1 MRRLDHQRRR
11 EDARTQTG
19 RWCAVRKLSRNGICV
34 FTDFAHSAFGVRR
47 VLVSLSLLLL
57 CAMLCPA
64 EEAPFKSAT
73 LSGLGARNIGSA
85 TMSGRISA
93 IAGTREPSGKITM
106 FVGAASGGVWKS
118 DDSGTRYRPV
128 FDEQSAQSIGAIALD
143 PKNSKNVW
151 VGTGE
156 SWTRNSVSIGDGIYK
171 STDGGETWTHSGLE
185 KAERIAKIAVSPK
198 NRDTIFAAVPGALWS
213 DSPDRGL
220 YKTTD
225 GGKTWRQILKGQNLS
240 TGCTDVDID
249 PENPDIM
256 FAAMWDFRRKGW
268 EYRSGGESPMAPS
281 GSGLFRS
288 TDGGNTWTEITPE
301 ANKGFPMKPYGR
313 LAVAIAPSNAKRIYT
328 FVESPDS
335 ALFISDDGGVTWEK
349 RDKSHWMVWRPF
361 YFANLI
367 GDPKN
372 PNRIFKTD
380 GSLIVSEDAGK
391 SFAVVGGFGGM
402 HGDVH
407 DVWIDPTH
415 TQVVFSGDDG
425 GMWYSY
431 NGGAKWWKAENL
443 PVSQFYHVSVDD
455 NDPYRVY
462 GGLQDNSSFVGESQ
476 HPGGITNAQW
486 ENMYNGDGFWMFPD
500 PADPDYI
507 YAEYQGGEIGRV
519 NRHTHEARNIKPRPN
534 YNEKLRYNWNTPIA
548 LSPNEKGTVYI
559 GAQFLFRSRDHG
571 QNWERISPD
580 LTTNDPI
587 KQKQEQSGGVTVDN
601 SSAEMHTTIY
611 SISESPKQKR
621 LIWVGTDD
629 GNLQLTR
636 DGGKTWTNVVGNVPG
651 VPKNSWVNW
660 VQASNFTAGTAY
672 AAFDRHTFGD
682 MAPYVFKTTDY
693 GKTWTPIVTAQDSK
707 GVRGYAHVIKEDP
720 VKSDLL
726 FLGTEFGLWV
736 SIAGGKNWAQFK
748 GNHFTAVAVRDLAVH
763 PRDNDLVLATHGRGI
778 WIIDDITP
786 LRALTPDLLKQEVAF
801 VSARPVQQ
809 RIEGSGGWANG
820 DAVFVGD
827 NPPDAAVINY
837 YQRERHLFGK
847 LKLEVLD
854 SSGRVVDELPASKR
868 PGLNRVTWTM
878 RAKPPRVLPAAQ
890 IAGSGTRGPRL
901 VPGVYTVRLTKAGKA
916 SETKLTIGL
925 DRRAKFSAADRKL
938 QFDAAMKIH
947 ALFDEESALMDRI
960 VAVRQAL
967 AQSGGVLPEDDPL
980 RKNISDFDGK
990 VDSVRKKIVATTEG
1004 GAITGEE
1011 RLREHTDQ
1019 LYGAILSYEGK
1030 PGGYQV
1036 AYIDALKRELS
1047 DATKEFDQLLAKDL
1061 PGLNESLKSKGQQPV
1076 PAPSPN
1082 VGAAEVRHGSGGT
1095 TGGAGSF
1102 PPADFRISH

>member
-1 MRRLDHQRRR
+1 MHF
-11 EDARTQTG
+11 AR
-19 RWCAVRKLSRNGICV
+19 
-34 FTDFAHSAFGVRR
+34 SAFGVRG
-47 VLVSLSLLLL
+47 VLASLSFLLLSVIS
-57 CAMLCPA
+57 CWG
-64 EEAPFKSAT
+64 EEAPFNSAT
-73 LSGLGARNIGSA
+73 ISGLGARNIGSA

-93 IAGTREPSGKITM
+93 VAGTREPSGKITL

-128 FDEQSAQSIGAIALD
+128 FDEQPAQSIGAIALD

-171 STDGGETWTHSGLE
+171 STDDGETWTHSGLE
-185 KAERIAKIAVSPK
+185 KSERIAKIAVSPK
-198 NRDTIFAAVPGALWS
+198 NSDTVFAAVPGALWS

-225 GGKTWRQILKGQNLS
+225 DGKTWNQVLKGANLS
-240 TGCTDVDID
+240 AGCTDIAID
-249 PENPDIM
+249 PANPDIM

-268 EYRSGGESPMAPS
+268 EYRSGGDSPTAPS
-281 GSGLFRS
+281 ASGLFRS
-288 TDGGNTWTEITPE
+288 SDGGNTWTEITPE
-301 ANKGFPMKPYGR
+301 ANKGFPKKPYGR
-313 LAVAIAPSNAKRIYT
+313 LAVAIAPSNPKRVYA
-328 FVESPDS
+328 FVESPES
-335 ALFISDDGGVTWEK
+335 ALFVSDDGGATWDK
-349 RDKSHWMVWRPF
+349 RDKSQWMVWWPF

-367 GDPKN
+367 VDPKN
-372 PNRIFKTD
+372 PDRVFKTD
-380 GSLIVSEDAGK
+380 GSLIVSEDGGK

-407 DVWIDPTH
+407 NVWIDPTN

-455 NDPYRVY
+455 KDPYRVY

-476 HPGGITNAQW
+476 YPGGVTNAQW

-519 NRHTHEARNIKPRPN
+519 NRNTHEARNIKPRPN
-534 YNEKLRYNWNTPIA
+534 YKEKLRFNWNTPIA
-548 LSPNEKGTVYI
+548 LSPNEKGTIYI

-571 QNWERISPD
+571 QTWERISPD
-580 LTTNDPI
+580 LTTNDPE

-611 SISESPKQKR
+611 SISESPKDKS

-636 DGGKTWTNVVGNVPG
+636 NGGRTWTNVVGNVPG
-651 VPKNSWVNW
+651 LPKNSWVSW
-660 VQASNFTAGTAY
+660 VQASNFNAGTAY
-672 AAFDRHTFGD
+672 AAFDRHTLGE
-682 MAPYVFKTTDY
+682 MTPYVFKTTDY
-693 GKTWTPIVTAQDSK
+693 GKTWAPLVSSQDAK
-707 GVRGYAHVIKEDP
+707 GVRGYAHVIKEDLIKP
-720 VKSDLL
+720 DLL

-736 SIAGGKNWAQFK
+736 SIDGGKNWAQFK
-748 GNHFTAVAVRDLAVH
+748 GNHFPAVAVRDLAIQ

-786 LRALTPDLLKQEVAF
+786 LRALAPDLLKQEVAF

-820 DAVFVGD
+820 DAVFIGD

-847 LKLEVLD
+847 LKLEILD
-854 SSGRVVDELPASKR
+854 SSGRVIDELPASKR
-868 PGLNRVTWTM
+868 PGLNRVTWPM
-878 RAKPPRVLPAAQ
+878 RVKPPRVPPAAQ
-890 IAGSGTRGPRL
+890 IAFAGVRGPRL
-901 VPGVYTVRLTKAGKA
+901 VPGVYTVRLTKAGKV
-916 SETKLTIGL
+916 SETKLMVGL
-925 DRRAKFSAADRKL
+925 DHRAKFSAADRKA
-938 QFDAAMKIH
+938 QFDAAMKVH

-960 VAVRQAL
+960 VSLRRAL
-967 AQSGGVLPEDDPL
+967 SQSGGALPEADPL

-990 VDSVRKKIVATTEG
+990 VDGVRKKIVATTEG

-1030 PGGYQV
+1030 PGGYQI

-1047 DATKEFDQLLAKDL
+1047 DVTKQFDELLAKDL
-1061 PGLNESLKSKGQQPV
+1061 STLNESLKGKGKEPIL
-1076 PAPSPN
+1076 PPSSS
-1082 VGAAEVRHGSGGT
+1082 VGATDVKRGSGGST
-1095 TGGAGSF
+1095 SGTS
-1102 PPADFRISH
+1102 PSLPADFRISY